1 MYIRDL
7 DPKFNPND
15 NSDLLIERGS
25 SDIARSFG
33 ISMDSYWEPKFSF
46 KSENEQEGDDFF
58 INHLE
63 LQLIIQMYQ
72 VLI

>member
-1 MYIRDL
+1 
-7 DPKFNPND
+7 
-15 NSDLLIERGS
+15 
-25 SDIARSFG
+25 
-33 ISMDSYWEPKFSF
+33 MDSYWEPKFSF

>member
-46 KSENEQEGDDFF
+46 KSENEQEGDDF
-58 INHLE
+58 L
-63 LQLIIQMYQ
+63 
-72 VLI
+72 